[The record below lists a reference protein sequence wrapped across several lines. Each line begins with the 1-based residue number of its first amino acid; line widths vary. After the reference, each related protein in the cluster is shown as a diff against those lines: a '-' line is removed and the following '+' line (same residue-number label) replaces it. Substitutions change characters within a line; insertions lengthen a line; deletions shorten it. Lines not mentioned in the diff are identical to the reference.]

1 MSMAAMMRSR
11 PWYRGLDANQW
22 KTMIASNIGWMF
34 DGYETYALILTV
46 GVALH
51 QLLDPSQHG
60 QIPALAGT
68 VIGITLLG
76 WGVGGFVGGVL
87 ADYIGR
93 RRTSATRDQGKA
105 AADLNPASIR
115 PLPCGDR
122 NAAGALRLHG
132 IHQRPEFLSR
142 CEIC

>member
-1 MSMAAMMRSR
+1 MSMAAMTRSR

-76 WGVGGFVGGVL
+76 W
-87 ADYIGR
+87 A
-93 RRTSATRDQGKA
+93 SAASSAAFSQTISVAVAPLLPETKGK
-105 AADLNPASIR
+105 
-115 PLPCGDR
+115 PLPT
-122 NAAGALRLHG
+122 
-132 IHQRPEFLSR
+132 
-142 CEIC
+142 